1 MNIRR
6 AMVVASLCLA
16 MAAVG
21 NARAA
26 SADAD
31 LIFALERADAAAVSK
46 ALRSGASASAPL
58 AYPGK
63 PTNKRTA
70 LQWLLGYVD
79 ASDDPPEQVEARR
92 LGVLKLL
99 FARGAKLS
107 GHQDEMFATIV
118 DGHEKVLRLLLDKGA
133 SPSGRIYGYTPVE
146 LAYREG
152 KLELVELLVVRGGQP
167 LSEREKLQIDIVQGA
182 RERNTDA
189 IRTAIR
195 AGADVNGTDP
205 SGDTPL
211 TAFLSAPIYGHD
223 RYVSLLEELVVE
235 WKANPGKGSEGER
248 ATYPIIELVRM
259 NSFREDYFRMTADLL
274 EQLILRG
281 ADVHVTNRFKETAL
295 HVAAKEGNVPACRVL
310 LKAGASASA
319 ADFQNRTPMSVAKNA
334 ETRALLRTYR

>member
-1 MNIRR
+1 MNVRHS
-6 AMVVASLCLA
+6 VVAVSLCLA
-16 MAAVG
+16 MAVVG
-21 NARAA
+21 DSRAA
-26 SADAD
+26 SAAD
-31 LIFALERADAAAVSK
+31 DLVLALDRADAAAVSK
-46 ALRSGASASAPL
+46 ALRSGLSASAPL
-58 AYPGK
+58 AYPGE
-63 PTNKRTA
+63 PTIKRTA
-70 LQWLLGYVD
+70 IQWILGFD

-92 LGVLKLL
+92 LAVLKML
-99 FARGAKLS
+99 FAKGAKLT

-118 DGHEKVLRLLLDKGA
+118 QGHEKILRLLLDKGA
-133 SPSGRIYGYTPVE
+133 SPSERIYGYTPVE

-152 KLELVELLVVRGGQP
+152 KLALVELLVARGGQP

-182 RERNTDA
+182 RERNSDA

-195 AGADVNGTDP
+195 AGADINGTDP

-211 TAFLSAPIYGHD
+211 TAFLSAPIYGHG

-235 WKANPGKGSEGER
+235 WKANPGKGSEGEK

-259 NSFREDYFRMTADLL
+259 NSFREDYFQMTADLL

-295 HVAAKEGNVPACRVL
+295 HVAAKEGNGPACRVL

-319 ADFQNRTPMSVAKNA
+319 TDFQNRTPMSVAKNA